1 MRDISG
7 GKGRRRSLFHL
18 RSFRFKMTLY
28 YCLVLLGLVLG
39 FGGAVLGFFSY
50 FQIDSM
56 NRSLRESSSRVAFH
70 LATQGIFFIDSEE
83 YILLRGTWSLLHLDF
98 QIYDEGLNAHVGG
111 SGRLHPGF
119 ALSPV
124 LVGRLLRQGQE
135 PRTVNLLEQD
145 FAPRH
150 LWLMPWYQPPG
161 RSLIRVT
168 WQQIR
173 LPTRSY
179 YVVVGMSL
187 DSFLAARSQ
196 IAYVVVVTAAIA
208 GLAALFLGYGAA
220 VRAMEPLTT
229 INRFIAQVSID
240 NLGMRLPFGGD
251 REIAE
256 LALHLNEM
264 LDKLERSVHQL
275 KQFTSDV
282 SHELRTPI
290 AVVKGKIE
298 VSLLRDRDP
307 TYYRKSLGEISKQVG
322 NMQNMVEVL
331 LELAR
336 LDALTGLE
344 EPEAVDLCLIA
355 EEVADA
361 MAPIVASR
369 RQKLRLDLDLA
380 PILGRQGLLLRLV
393 SNLLDNASK
402 YTPEEKELGI
412 RTGFHEARREAYIE
426 VWDSGPGMEEEG
438 VRRCFDRFWRADR
451 ARSTPGYGLGLTLVQ
466 RVAQLHRA
474 EVDIDSVI
482 AAGTTFRLRFPL
494 DVQALADYHGGLAQE
509 EPPPGERA

>member
-1 MRDISG
+1 MKNVPLMRQ
-7 GKGRRRSLFHL
+7 RRWGPFHL

-28 YCLVLLGLVLG
+28 YCFILLGLVVG
-39 FGGAVLGFFSY
+39 FGGAVLAFFTY

-56 NRSLRESSSRVAFH
+56 NRSLEESSSRVAFH

-83 YILLRGTWSLLHLDF
+83 YLLLRGTWSLLHLDF

-111 SGRLHPGF
+111 SGKLHPGF

-124 LVGRLLRQGQE
+124 LVSRLLRQGQQ
-135 PRTVNLLEQD
+135 PQTVNLLEQD

-161 RSLIRVT
+161 RSPIRVT
-168 WQQIR
+168 WQEIR

-187 DSFLAARSQ
+187 DNFLAARSQ
-196 IAYVVVVTAAIA
+196 IAYVMVITAAIA

-229 INRFIAQVSID
+229 INAFISQVSID
-240 NLGMRLPFGGD
+240 NLDLRLPFEGKD
-251 REIAE
+251 REISE

-264 LDKLERSVHQL
+264 LNKLERSVQQL

-290 AVVKGKIE
+290 AVIRGKIE
-298 VSLLRDRDP
+298 VSLLKERDP
-307 TYYRKSLGEISKQVG
+307 DYYKKSFGEISKQVA

-336 LDALTGLE
+336 LDALSGVE
-344 EPEAVDLCLIA
+344 DPDDVDLCLIA
-355 EEVADA
+355 EDVADN
-361 MAPIVASR
+361 MAPILAKR
-369 RQKLRLDLDLA
+369 NQKLHLNLDLA
-380 PILGRQGLLLRLV
+380 PLRGRQGLILRLAT
-393 SNLLDNASK
+393 NLLDNASK
-402 YTPEEKELGI
+402 YTPEGKDLGMRTHSDEEKNHAIL
-412 RTGFHEARREAYIE
+412 E
-426 VWDSGPGMEEEG
+426 VWDSGPGMDAEG
-438 VRRCFDRFWRADR
+438 VQRCFDRFWRADR
-451 ARSTPGYGLGLTLVQ
+451 SRATPGYGLGLTLVH

-474 EVDIDSVI
+474 KMEIDS
-482 AAGTTFRLRFPL
+482 ALDKGSTFRLLFPL
-494 DVQALADYHGGLAQE
+494 DRKTLEEYRMGLPQAE
-509 EPPPGERA
+509 EENPA